1 MTPEFHKQ
9 KQVITFPLEKI
20 DLVQNLENASEMLK
34 VLNALMN
41 HQNGPAC

>member
-1 MTPEFHKQ
+1 MIPEFYKQ

-20 DLVQNLENASEMLK
+20 DLALNLENASEMLK

-41 HQNGPAC
+41 QQNGTVR